1 MNQDT
6 LLMFTR
12 NGLGDAPEGL
22 RTAVTVKF
30 LALLRQTGKLPGKI
44 VFYTEGVKLVASGSL
59 VVEHLRALEAAG
71 VELIVCQTCLEYFGL
86 LEQVAVGK
94 VMGMPDVIAA
104 MQSADKV
111 ISL

>member
-1 MNQDT
+1 MRSCARLAN
-6 LLMFTR
+6 F
-12 NGLGDAPEGL
+12 PE
-22 RTAVTVKF
+22 KSF
-30 LALLRQTGKLPGKI
+30 
-44 VFYTEGVKLVASGSL
+44 FYTEGVKLVASGSL

>member
-1 MNQDT
+1 MNQNT

-22 RTAVTVKF
+22 RDAVTVKF
-30 LALLRQTGKLPGKI
+30 LALLRQSGKLPGKI
-44 VFYTEGVKLVASGSL
+44 VFYTEGVKLVCSGSL
-59 VVEHLRALEAAG
+59 IVEHLRALAEAG

>member
-59 VVEHLRALEAAG
+59 VVEHLRALEAVG

>member
-1 MNQDT
+1 MNQNT
-6 LLMFTR
+6 LLLFTR

-22 RTAVTVKF
+22 QTTLTVKF
-30 LALLRQTGKLPGKI
+30 LALLRQTGKLPGRI
-44 VFYTEGVKLVASGSL
+44 AFYTEGVKLVCSGSL
-59 VVEHLRALEAAG
+59 VLEHLRALEEAG

-86 LEQVAVGK
+86 LNQVAVGK
-94 VMGMPDVIAA
+94 VMGMPDIIAA